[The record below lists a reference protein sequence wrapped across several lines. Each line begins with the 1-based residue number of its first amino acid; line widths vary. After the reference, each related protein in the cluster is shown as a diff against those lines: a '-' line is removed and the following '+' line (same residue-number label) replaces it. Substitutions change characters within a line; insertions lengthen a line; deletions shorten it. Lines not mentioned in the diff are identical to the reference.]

1 MSIASPTEH
10 IVKAFDTQLDDLRHA
25 IVKMGGMAET
35 QVADAVEALI
45 KRDADA
51 AVRLI
56 QIDREVDRLEHL
68 IDKTAVRL
76 IALRQPMAVDL
87 REVVSALKI
96 SGALERIG
104 DYACN
109 IAQRTRSL
117 SQLPAMPPAHV
128 VPRMARLVQAEIKGA
143 LDAYVQHDAEKALEV
158 WRSDEEVDEM
168 YTSLF
173 RELLTYMM
181 EDPRNITPCTHLLFV
196 ARNIERIGDHATNIA
211 EYVYYLVTGIPM
223 TLTRPM
229 ADGSSFAGVEL
240 PKAIDDME
248 LKDGERS

>member
-1 MSIASPTEH
+1 MTSAPSSDH
-10 IVKAFDTQLDDLRHA
+10 IVKAFDTQLEDLRHA

-35 QVADAVEALI
+35 QVAGAVEALV
-45 KRDADA
+45 KRDTEA

-56 QIDREVDRLEHL
+56 QMDREVDRLEHM

-109 IAQRTRSL
+109 IAQRARSL
-117 SQLPAMPPAHV
+117 AQLPTVQPARV
-128 VPRMARLVQAEIKGA
+128 VPRMAALVQAEIKGA
-143 LDAYVQHDAEKALEV
+143 LDAYVHHDAERALEV

-181 EDPRNITPCTHLLFV
+181 EDPRNITSCTHLLFV

-223 TLTRPM
+223 TLSRPM
-229 ADGSSFAGVEL
+229 ADASSFAGVEMPDADIAQL
-240 PKAIDDME
+240 EEDD
-248 LKDGERS
+248 D